1 MSAPTATA
9 PVGQTD
15 TDASAPR
22 RPRRKL
28 LFIGIVVAV
37 LLAGA
42 ASYVLVLGPDAAAD
56 EAVPVV
62 EEGAVIEVG
71 TLTTNL
77 AGTPAQYARVG
88 VALVLSADADQ
99 SEVTARFPLVKD
111 AAIAEIGRHAAAS
124 LQGEEG
130 LEPLRRGLTERI
142 QAVYPDGE
150 VVRIALTELLVQ

>member
-1 MSAPTATA
+1 MSAPTVTA
-9 PVGQTD
+9 PVGQPD
-15 TDASAPR
+15 TDAPAPR
-22 RPRRKL
+22 RSRRKL
-28 LFIGIVVAV
+28 LLIGIVVAV

-42 ASYVLVLGPDAAAD
+42 AAYVLVFGPDANAEAAD
-56 EAVPVV
+56 PVI
-62 EEGAVIEVG
+62 EEGAVLEVG

-88 VALVLSADADQ
+88 IALVLSSDADE

-111 AAIAEIGRHAAAS
+111 AAIAEIGRHDAPS

-130 LEPLRRGLTERI
+130 VEPLRRGLTERI
-142 QAVYPDGE
+142 QAVYPDGQ